1 MNDLPIYLAMS
12 GFIVMGLGAV
22 IKPLLVT
29 AQFGILELSAAGRN
43 EVRAVYG
50 GFGILMGVALLVA
63 LRHADLRGG
72 VVFASACALAGMA
85 AGRLVSA
92 LIDRTIDKGPLLYL
106 VIEVAVALLLI
117 FAL

>member
-1 MNDLPIYLAMS
+1 MNDLPIYLAMC
-12 GFIVMGLGAV
+12 GFIVMGLGAL

-29 AQFGILELSAAGRN
+29 TH
-43 EVRAVYG
+43 
-50 GFGILMGVALLVA
+50 LLVA
-63 LRHADLRGG
+63 LRHAELRGG
-72 VVFASACALAGMA
+72 IVFASACALAGMA

>member
-1 MNDLPIYLAMS
+1 MNDLPIYLAMC
-12 GFIVMGLGAV
+12 GFIVMGLGAL

-29 AQFGILELSAAGRN
+29 TQFGILELSAAGRN

-63 LRHADLRGG
+63 LRHAELRGG
-72 VVFASACALAGMA
+72 IVFASACALAGMA